1 MADKTQKQINDDNNL
16 SNPSGNEVVTAYDPD
31 SPSASVGI
39 VVSALPIST
48 ATQTALDAKQA
59 SLVSG
64 TNIKT
69 INSTSLLGS
78 GNIALGGAV
87 DSVNTQTGVVVID
100 ADDIADAATTNKF
113 VTASDITKLSNTSGT
128 NTGDQDISGIATN
141 ASAITDIETKTDN
154 IAVTQAVNLDTMES
168 NIATNNSKTTNAT
181 HTGEVTGSGA
191 LTIAGDVVDEA
202 NLKVSNDPTNGY
214 SLVARSGN
222 TGGMTWE
229 DISGGGGGTVDVLSN
244 VATDKII
251 GRTTAGSG
259 DSEELSPS
267 ATRTLLNVEDGATA
281 DQTGAQIKSAY
292 EAESNAY
299 TDTKNTKLSGIE
311 ASADVTDTANVTSAG
326 ALMDSEVTNLA
337 EVKAFDASDYATA
350 LGADDN
356 YVTDAEKTV
365 IGNTS
370 GTNSGDQ
377 DLSTLAPIANPTF
390 TGEIGIGSVNVSE
403 TELGIL
409 EGAALTTTEL
419 NYVDGV
425 TSSIQTQIDAAG
437 APEGTAV
444 KSTGEGGGSKFLRE
458 DGDGTSSWQAIGG
471 GGNALTSNPLSQFAA
486 TTSAQLAGVISNET
500 GSGLVVFNNSPTLV
514 TPALGTPASGVA
526 TNLTGTASGLTV
538 GATTGVEAGAD
549 VTDATNV
556 TSAGALMDS
565 EVTNLAQVKAFSS
578 ADYAVALGAD
588 DNYVTDAEKTVVG
601 NTSGTNTGDNAVNT
615 LYSGLV
621 TNATHTGDVT
631 GDTALT
637 IANNAVTPAK
647 MQGTSPTSAKYYRG
661 DGTWNTPTNTTY
673 SEISDAEINTGT
685 ASTSRAMSGRRATTI
700 VTRAR
705 DGRVPSTDGARLD
718 TITDAN
724 YLNSNTTKSQVGL
737 GNVDNT
743 SDATKQTAFLQVA
756 YPVGAVYMSG
766 VSTSPATLFG
776 FGTWTRIQGKFV
788 VGVSDSDAD
797 FDLNDTGG
805 VKDVTLTEAQMPSH
819 SHDVGDTANNRRI
832 QSNSG
837 GDAVFGIFDFAGENS
852 RPSTES
858 GSDNSHEN
866 LPPYIAKY
874 LWERTA

>member
-1 MADKTQKQINDDNNL
+1 MADKTIQQINTDNNL
-16 SNPSGNEVVTAYDPD
+16 PNPSGNEVVPAFDPD
-31 SPSASVGI
+31 APSSTVGI
-39 VVSALPIST
+39 VISALPIST

-100 ADDIADAATTNKF
+100 ADDISDTSTTNKY
-113 VTASDITKLSNTSGT
+113 VTSSDVTNLSNLSGT
-128 NTGDQDISGIATN
+128 NSGDQDISGIATN

-154 IAVTQAVNLDTMES
+154 ISVTQAVNLDTMES

-311 ASADVTDTANVTSAG
+311 ALADVTDATNVA
-326 ALMDSEVTNLA
+326 
-337 EVKAFDASDYATA
+337 
-350 LGADDN
+350 
-356 YVTDAEKTV
+356 
-365 IGNTS
+365 
-370 GTNSGDQ
+370 
-377 DLSTLAPIANPTF
+377 
-390 TGEIGIGSVNVSE
+390 
-403 TELGIL
+403 
-409 EGAALTTTEL
+409 
-419 NYVDGV
+419 
-425 TSSIQTQIDAAG
+425 AAG
-437 APEGTAV
+437 AAIPTGTPDG
-444 KSTGEGGGSKFLRE
+444 TKFLR
-458 DGDGTSSWQAIGG
+458 DDSVWTAIPGG
-471 GGNALTSNPLSQFAA
+471 GDALTANPLSQFAA
-486 TTSAQLAGVISNET
+486 TTSAQLAGVLSDET
-500 GSGLVVFNNSPTLV
+500 GTGALVFATSPTLV

-526 TNLTGTASGLTV
+526 TNLTGTAAGLTV

-556 TSAGALMDS
+556 TAAGALMDS
-565 EVTNLAQVKAFSS
+565 EVTNLAQVKAFDST
-578 ADYAVALGAD
+578 DYAAALGTD

-601 NTSGTNTGDNAVNT
+601 NTSGTNTGDQTSVTGNAGTVTTNANLTGVVTSTGNATAIANSAITNAMLANGAVANLTGTNT
-615 LYSGLV
+615 GDNATNSQYSGLV
-621 TNATHTGDVT
+621 SNATHTGDVT
-631 GDTALT
+631 GATALT
-637 IANNAVTPAK
+637 IANNAVTNAK
-647 MQGTSPTSAKYYRG
+647 SAQMATKTYKGRTTAGTGNSEDVAVATLKTDLVLVKG
-661 DGTWNTPTNTTY
+661 D
-673 SEISDAEINTGT
+673 
-685 ASTSRAMSGRRATTI
+685 
-700 VTRAR
+700 
-705 DGRVPSTDGARLD
+705 
-718 TITDAN
+718 
-724 YLNSNTTKSQVGL
+724 VGL

-743 SDATKQTAFLQVA
+743 TDAGKPVSTAQQTALDDKVDGTVRITVA
-756 YPVGAVYMSG
+756 DSAPSSPADGDLWVDTDETDTTISDLVDAAVAAKNLVDYPVGTLYINRTSSSNPNTFLTGMG
-766 VSTSPATLFG
+766 ST
-776 FGTWTRIQGKFV
+776 TWVRIQDKMIMARG
-788 VGVSDSDAD
+788 STYTSDAGAATHTHPLSSD
-797 FDLNDTGG
+797 GAALIYIGSSGTIIRE
-805 VKDVTLTEAQMPSH
+805 VSAPSGEWGAGTNTI
-819 SHDVGDTANNRRI
+819 SSGSKSTNTTTTYNKGAPLDGDTDA
-832 QSNSG
+832 
-837 GDAVFGIFDFAGENS
+837 GDNI
-852 RPSTES
+852 
-858 GSDNSHEN
+858 
-866 LPPYIAKY
+866 PPMVVAYV
-874 LWERTA
+874 WERTV